1 MANITTQDFTTL
13 VRNQVTA
20 IQGATKALVD
30 LTVGSILRAV
40 VEANAAVIL
49 WLQGLILQL
58 LAITRAATS
67 SGADLDSW
75 VGDFGLSRLS
85 AVAASGQVTFA
96 RFTPTQQAVVPVG
109 TTIQTGDGSQ
119 QFIVV
124 LDTANPNYSSVLGGY
139 VLTAG
144 VASINV
150 PVSASTAGSGGNVS
164 AGQLNTLT
172 QAVPGV
178 DTVSNAAGFTNG
190 TDAESDAALRLRFI
204 AYIASLSKATKGAI
218 DYAITSLKQ
227 GLTYTRVENQQYNGT
242 TDYGYFYIVVDDGTG
257 APGSTLLNSVAAAI
271 EAVRGFTIRY
281 GVFAPVIST
290 ANVAMTITTA
300 AGYVHSDVVTL
311 VTAALQSYINTLPR
325 DATTQIQT
333 LPLSRLAQVAYDAS
347 PGVTNVTGVTI
358 NSGTADMTA
367 DAQHVIKA
375 GTIGVA

>member
-1 MANITTQDFTTL
+1 MAITTQDFTTL

-20 IQGATKALVD
+20 IQGAARVLVD
-30 LTVGSILRAV
+30 LTIGSILRSV

-67 SGADLDSW
+67 SGTDLDSW
-75 VGDFGLSRLS
+75 VGDFGLTRLA
-85 AVAASGQVTFA
+85 AVASSGLVSFS
-96 RFTPTQQAVVPVG
+96 RFTPTLQAVVPVG
-109 TTIQTGDGSQ
+109 TTIQTGDGTQ
-119 QFIVV
+119 QFTVT
-124 LDTANPNYSSVLGGY
+124 LDTTNPAYSASLGGY
-139 VLTAG
+139 VLAAA

-150 PVSASTAGSGGNVS
+150 PVTAVTAGASGNVS

-172 QAVPGV
+172 QAVTGV
-178 DTVSNAAGFTNG
+178 DTVSNSAAFANG
-190 TDAESDAALRLRFI
+190 ADAESDAALRLRFI

-227 GLTYTRVENQQYNGT
+227 GITYTRVENQQYNGT
-242 TDYGYFYIVVDDGTG
+242 TDYGYFYVVIDDGTG
-257 APGSTLLNSVAAAI
+257 APGSTLLNAVASAI
-271 EAVRGFTIRY
+271 DAVRGFTIRF

-290 ANVAMTITTA
+290 ANIAMTITTGS
-300 AGYVHSDVVTL
+300 GYVHADVVAL
-311 VTAALQSYINTLPR
+311 VVAAMQNYINTLAR
-325 DATTQIQT
+325 DSTTQIQT
-333 LPLSRLAQVAYDAS
+333 LPYSRLAQVAYDAS

-358 NSGTADMTA
+358 NGGTADMTA